1 MNIPDPVQVIW
12 DSEESLDAALAALE
26 NIAVVYRIETKQGQV
41 LLGRTNV
48 LRRRLVRLLGNR
60 EQSSRALW
68 MRNLA
73 SSFSYWPAV
82 SRLESSLIFYS
93 LARGHFPDSYKK
105 LHKIH
110 KGRIFLLFHVLFA
123 IFKVTIVQFGEAHV
137 DFVLFG
143 AYFLF

>member
-123 IFKVTIVQFGEAHV
+123 IR
-137 DFVLFG
+137 
-143 AYFLF
+143 